1 MRGKVLSGLSIDSPP
16 APHLTDKLLYE
27 NSDYE
32 KRIEVM
38 KNVTIEVVYIAYV
51 LDGTVIL

>member
-16 APHLTDKLLYE
+16 APHLTDKFLYE